1 MNETLGDRAHW
12 QEMEWSEPRQGP
24 RWKRLRKRLEAAGFS
39 CASELAARLPEKALV
54 GFAEPKLRRGIAWK
68 DGVDFL
74 LDVIL
79 LMRRSWS
86 ELSPSV
92 RQRFTQNIFLN
103 ALLGSR
109 EKHRRASDVLGD
121 YPCVM
126 VVSPTM
132 RCNLRCAGCYSF
144 NYSKQDAISTER
156 LHQLYSEAEELGI
169 HLVVLTGGEP
179 FLRRDTLDLCEAH
192 PNLLFMTYTNG
203 TIIAKRK
210 LGRRLAD
217 LGNVVP
223 CVSVEG
229 FEQETDARRG
239 RGTHRRILAAMRDMS
254 ENGVLF
260 GYSATPMRH
269 NNELLCSDAF
279 VDFYRKQGCRVGWY
293 FSYMPVG
300 RDPSLDMM
308 PTPAQRLFRFHR
320 IRSIRREHK
329 LLAADFWCDGA
340 LVGGCLSGGRTFF
353 HVNAQGGVEPCVF
366 HQFHVDN
373 INDKT
378 LLDCLNSSYFRDIR
392 NRLRE
397 IENPLR
403 PCPVID
409 NPWMLREL
417 VAKHRPLAS
426 QPTSREILRPDI
438 AEGLDCYA
446 EALKQVLDPVFADC
460 RQGCPWPLEPSGG
473 ARNKEAAR
481 TLTHQ

>member
-1 MNETLGDRAHW
+1 
-12 QEMEWSEPRQGP
+12 
-24 RWKRLRKRLEAAGFS
+24 
-39 CASELAARLPEKALV
+39 
-54 GFAEPKLRRGIAWK
+54 
-68 DGVDFL
+68 
-74 LDVIL
+74 
-79 LMRRSWS
+79 
-86 ELSPSV
+86 
-92 RQRFTQNIFLN
+92 
-103 ALLGSR
+103 
-109 EKHRRASDVLGD
+109 
-121 YPCVM
+121 
-126 VVSPTM
+126 
-132 RCNLRCAGCYSF
+132 
-144 NYSKQDAISTER
+144 
-156 LHQLYSEAEELGI
+156 
-169 HLVVLTGGEP
+169 
-179 FLRRDTLDLCEAH
+179 
-192 PNLLFMTYTNG
+192 
-203 TIIAKRK
+203 
-210 LGRRLAD
+210 
-217 LGNVVP
+217 
-223 CVSVEG
+223 
-229 FEQETDARRG
+229 
-239 RGTHRRILAAMRDMS
+239 
-254 ENGVLF
+254 
-260 GYSATPMRH
+260 
-269 NNELLCSDAF
+269 
-279 VDFYRKQGCRVGWY
+279 
-293 FSYMPVG
+293 MPVG

-329 LLAADFWCDGA
+329 LLAADFWCDGV